1 MALAKMTWDELNR
14 LVGYKISEPFD
25 EYYEPMRIT
34 EEQKRKRIE
43 LAERLDE
50 VFIALLAEMFY
61 AEQLGIIVNSD
72 IYDRTRDSYLEAISE
87 SIEPDETLFDHAVE
101 LIYATLEV
109 LSRHKDEEWFYS
121 EDRARAISEGDSNY
135 LWAYEEYGEAIDGN
149 AQYKT
154 WLTIMDGRERDSH
167 AEVNGITIPIDEPF
181 ELQGGMMLFPG
192 DDSLGASDDEI
203 VNCRCSLEF
212 S

>member
-1 MALAKMTWDELNR
+1 MALAKMTWDELNQ

-61 AEQLGIIVNSD
+61 AEQLGIVVNSD

-87 SIEPDETLFDHAVE
+87 SVEPDETLFDHGVE

-109 LSRHKDEEWFYS
+109 LSRHDDEEWFYS
-121 EDRARAISEGDSNY
+121 EDRARAIAEEDSNY
-135 LWAYEEYGEAIDGN
+135 IWAYEEFGEAIDGN

-167 AEVNGITIPIDEPF
+167 AEVNEMTIPIDEPF
-181 ELQGGMMLFPG
+181 ELAGGLLMYPG
-192 DDSLGASDDEI
+192 DDSMGVSDDELCG
-203 VNCRCSLEF
+203 CRCSLSF